1 MWDSLFF
8 AVHFCQHL
16 FTGLFLRFVM
26 ADQQQQL
33 KDMRNTVAAY
43 AKKKQHVDTFSCSV
57 CGRVYK
63 YSKAKD
69 QGRI

>member
-1 MWDSLFF
+1 
-8 AVHFCQHL
+8 
-16 FTGLFLRFVM
+16 M

-33 KDMRNTVAAY
+33 KDMRNTEAAY
-43 AKKKQHVDTFSCSV
+43 SKKKQHVDTFSCSV

-69 QGRI
+69 NHVKREHPNFQPPEEAYIRKGHAF